1 MTEHQQNQIRD
12 LIIAVFQAWKQAGIP
27 FLVLRNYEQLPEFT
41 SNDVDVLIA
50 QKHLARAEQC
60 VANAARDQ
68 GFELLMR
75 AEFAVVALFLG
86 HESGAQTHFDLCLG
100 TWWRGFELVDVSTFL
115 GRRIDRGLFAIPH
128 PVDEAVNS
136 LIGYLIHA
144 GKVKEKYRGKI
155 QDVFREQPEAAKTS
169 LAPLYGESLADLIVT
184 HAAQGKWEAIEKRV
198 SSLRRSLIQRQLTR
212 RPAGTLGFLFKTW
225 VRWIRRW
232 FSPPG
237 ITVVLCG
244 ADGCG
249 KSTASSLLVQELAG
263 TFPPDKG
270 AHYHWKPPVF
280 TGKRQAARAPVTAPH
295 AIKPRAFPVSVAF
308 FTLHW
313 VEFVLG
319 AFLRLKPRKFKGGLT
334 IIDRYYY
341 DFFVDQRRYRLQ
353 VPMILVRLGHW
364 FLPKPDVVFALDA
377 PTSVLRQ
384 RKQEVPEAETERQRQ
399 AYADLVRGLPNGRVI
414 DATQT
419 PEEVAVSMR
428 RHIFDFLRLRNSA
441 SR

>member
-1 MTEHQQNQIRD
+1 LTNNQQNQIRD
-12 LIIAVFQAWKQAGIP
+12 LIVAVFQGWKQAGIP

-50 QKHLARAEQC
+50 SEDLARAEHC
-60 VANAARDQ
+60 LISAARAQ
-68 GFELLMR
+68 GFDLLMR
-75 AEFAVVALFLG
+75 AEFAVVALFFG
-86 HESGAQTHFDLCLG
+86 HDNGAQTHFDLCLG
-100 TWWRGFELVDVSTFL
+100 TWWRGFELVDVSAFL

-155 QDVFREQPEAAKTS
+155 QEVFRQQPEPAKAS
-169 LAPLYGESLADLIVT
+169 LAPFYGESLANLIVDN
-184 HAAQGKWEAIEKRV
+184 AVQGNWEAIEKRV
-198 SSLRRSLIQRQLTR
+198 AQLRRALILRQLTR

-232 FSPPG
+232 FNPPG
-237 ITVVLCG
+237 ISVVLCG

-249 KSTASSLLVQELAG
+249 KSTATTLLIQELAG
-263 TFPPDKG
+263 TFPLDKG

-295 AIKPRAFPVSVAF
+295 AIKPRAFPVSLAF
-308 FTLHW
+308 FALHW
-313 VEFVLG
+313 VEFLLG
-319 AFLRLKPRKFKGGLT
+319 AFLRLQTRKFKGGLT

-353 VPMILVRLGHW
+353 VPMFVVRLGYW
-364 FLPKPDVVFALDA
+364 FLPKPDLVFALDA
-377 PTSVLRQ
+377 PTAILRQ

-414 DATQT
+414 DATQS
-419 PEEVAVSMR
+419 PEVVAASMR
-428 RHIFDFLRLRNSA
+428 QHVFDFLRRRTSA
-441 SR
+441 S